1 MIKKTGLHLKMV
13 PDIPV
18 LHQMLSQ
25 SLQKPGEK
33 LLATWRN
40 NETLLFSLELVCSL
54 KEREPRWLLICEKS
68 GRRSVLVQLNGH
80 DILLIYK
87 QIAAACADAQEV
99 ISKAEEASN
108 RLAKASDSVG
118 GGAQASNTAN
128 ISAPPRTRQLAF
140 PLIGKLQEFPLPKL
154 LNLISAEKMTGR
166 LQLEEDGN
174 NAHVFLQEGR
184 PIEAKL
190 TDTEGELEGDLAFA
204 EILYWT
210 QANYNF
216 KIGATTNT
224 RNLVKNQEILLE
236 HIRPLAQ
243 VLNSLTVFG
252 MTADSAF
259 KPSHDD
265 MTGEQFTAKA
275 TPNAPVDMEAL
286 ASLYLRLDGHSTMS
300 DLEKV
305 QILPR
310 PLLVRSIEH
319 LINCD
324 IISIVFNPPPRV
336 LSAREKLLAE
346 STRSGS
352 HNKHTQVEFSLFEAA
367 PRPTQPTHPD
377 VARPADSTPAQATQA
392 TQISMPQPAQISQPT
407 QASMP
412 RPAQISQPTQTSMP
426 RPAQPAAQ
434 SSTQPQSSIQPHS
447 SAQSPAAMDRQPE
460 RSGPPV
466 KPTFKPKVID
476 SGAIES
482 VMMSLRR
489 HDTGLFIYPAFL
501 YFLEEEF
508 FRIYR
513 AKGVMSVLLFEMRE
527 VVIIDGN
534 VRRKA
539 LSPDAVADAAIRISS
554 KKRHTDIVAHYE
566 GYDFGIIL
574 PSTKSSGARVFVQKI
589 LKALTD
595 LPLAGTDGKQI
606 SFAFGVASIPED
618 FVNINSMLGA
628 AELAMNYARDR
639 NQQILFYRD
648 LFV

>member
-33 LLATWRN
+33 YLATWRN

-54 KEREPRWLLICEKS
+54 KEREPRWLLVCEKS
-68 GRRSVLVQLNGH
+68 GRRSVLVQMNGH

-99 ISKAEEASN
+99 VVKAEEASN
-108 RLAKASDSVG
+108 RLGKAGDGSQS
-118 GGAQASNTAN
+118 SNTAN
-128 ISAPPRTRQLAF
+128 ISAPARTRQLAF
-140 PLIGKLQEFPLPKL
+140 PLIGKLHEFPLPKL
-154 LNLISAEKMTGR
+154 LNLISVDKMTGR

-174 NAHVFLQEGR
+174 TAHVFLQEGR

-190 TDTEGELEGDLAFA
+190 SDTEGELEGDQAFA
-204 EILYWT
+204 EILFWT
-210 QANYNF
+210 EANYNF

-243 VLNSLTVFG
+243 VLNSLTVLG
-252 MTADSAF
+252 MTAESAF
-259 KPSHDD
+259 KPSHED

-275 TPNAPVDMEAL
+275 TPHAPVDMEVL
-286 ASLYLRLDGHSTMS
+286 ASLYLRLDGYSTMS

-324 IISIVFNPPPRV
+324 IITIVYNPPPRT
-336 LSAREKLLAE
+336 LSAKEKLLAE

-367 PRPTQPTHPD
+367 PRPTQPTQPD
-377 VARPADSTPAQATQA
+377 VPRPSAQA
-392 TQISMPQPAQISQPT
+392 SNPSSQPT

-412 RPAQISQPTQTSMP
+412 RPVHGPILHLPHSSQPTQASMP
-426 RPAQPAAQ
+426 RPPLPPGQSFAQ
-434 SSTQPQSSIQPHS
+434 SSAQMSTQALTAS
-447 SAQSPAAMDRQPE
+447 QSPQAMGRQPE

-466 KPTFKPKVID
+466 KPSFNPKHID

-539 LSPDAVADAAIRISS
+539 LSPDAVADAAIRIST

-618 FVNINSMLGA
+618 FVNINMMLGA